1 MAEGSTVGRVVPG
14 RAEGGLR
21 TLAVAAAVLAA
32 LALAWPELLLR
43 GLLPVTG
50 DVLTFSFPAWRLTR
64 DALASGHLP
73 LWTSL
78 KSMGEPLLADPQSM
92 AAYPV
97 FWVLAPFGGF
107 DAFLRLWVLV
117 HTALAAGF
125 LGLLVYRR
133 RCDAQAAAL
142 AAVLGGLNGFLASH
156 ATFPNQLAAA
166 AWVPACLYAAWRR
179 SPIGLGVCLAMQWL
193 AGFPPFSLLTVL
205 AVGVLAVAE
214 RGTGMRRLAGSGCVA
229 FGLAAPQLLPFLELL
244 GQAARGVVL
253 PGQEAATFSMTTG
266 LLATQVLLPQWRL
279 FPVTMPGDPAEMSF
293 YIGPVALL
301 LAILAV
307 VRGGGRERW
316 LAAGAGACLVL
327 SLGANLPGWAW
338 LTPLH
343 AFRFPA
349 HWLLLATAA
358 STLLAAEGLSRL
370 GVGRWRWAV
379 IAVVLLDCAWFCRL
393 LPVGWARP
401 ELLQVP
407 PPLASRLA
415 AADGGLPLRILHDE
429 RLVERLLA
437 RPLPPTESVALLRE
451 VLFPSY
457 AAACGVP
464 EAKSYQV
471 LRTRRAAAYLDRL
484 ERGPTGSELAATAR
498 VGHILT
504 LKPGAGGVDR
514 SSLVLL
520 PTGAG
525 RDVCYLV
532 PPEAGHVTVRAYRAG
547 HVKAASTVRQA
558 ALLVLPEVHYPGWR
572 VEVDGRS
579 APLEVHKETFL
590 AVRLAPGPHTVVF
603 LYQPL
608 SFRIGL
614 ALAILTVLALLV
626 RGARVWRR
634 SRSTLGASVSAD
646 R

>member
-1 MAEGSTVGRVVPG
+1 MGRFLPG
-14 RAEGGLR
+14 RIDLGLKV
-21 TLAVAAAVLAA
+21 LAALAAVLVV

-43 GLLPVTG
+43 GLVPMTG
-50 DVLTFSFPAWRLTR
+50 DVLTYSFPGWKLTR
-64 DALASGHLP
+64 DALATGHLP

-92 AAYPV
+92 VAYPV
-97 FWVLAPFGGF
+97 FWLLAPLGGF
-107 DAFLRLWVLV
+107 ATFLRLWVLV
-117 HTALAAGF
+117 HSLLAAGF

-133 RCDAQAAAL
+133 AGDAQAAAL
-142 AAVLGGLNGFLASH
+142 AAALGGLNGFLTSH
-156 ATFPNQLAAA
+156 VTFPNQLAAA

-179 SPIGLGVCLAMQWL
+179 SPIGLGICLAMQWL

-205 AVGVLAVAE
+205 AVAVLALSE
-214 RGTGMRRLAGSGCVA
+214 RGAGVRRLAGSGCVA
-229 FGLAAPQLLPFLELL
+229 FGLAAPQLLPFVELL

-253 PGQEAATFSMTTG
+253 PGREAAAFSMTPG

-279 FPVTMPGDPAEMSF
+279 VPVTMPGDPAEMSF

-307 VRGGGRERW
+307 VRGGARERW
-316 LAAGAGACLVL
+316 LATGTGACLVL
-327 SLGANLPGWAW
+327 SLGANLPLWAW

-358 STLLAAEGLSRL
+358 SILLAAEGLSRL
-370 GVGRWRWAV
+370 RAGGWRWALV
-379 IAVVLLDCAWFCRL
+379 VLVLLDCAWFCRHV
-393 LPVGWARP
+393 PAGWARP

-415 AADGGLPLRILHDE
+415 AGDGGSPPRILHEE
-429 RLVERLLA
+429 RLVQKLLA

-484 ERGPTGSELAATAR
+484 ERGGSGSELAATAR
-498 VGHILT
+498 VGHILA
-504 LKPGAGGVDR
+504 LKPGADGVDR

-520 PTGAG
+520 PTGAV
-525 RDVCYLV
+525 RDTCYLD
-532 PPEAGHVTVRAYRAG
+532 PPGAGRVRVRAYRAG
-547 HVKAASTVRQA
+547 RVEVAVEAGEATR
-558 ALLVLPEVHYPGWR
+558 LVLPEVHYPGWQ
-572 VEVDGRS
+572 VEVNGH
-579 APLEVHKETFL
+579 AVPLELHEETFL
-590 AVRLAPGPHTVVF
+590 AVRLAPGTHTVVF
-603 LYQPL
+603 HFQPL
-608 SFRIGL
+608 SFRIGVALAVLTLL
-614 ALAILTVLALLV
+614 ALIAWGV
-626 RGARVWRR
+626 RVRCLSAVSPARAF
-634 SRSTLGASVSAD
+634 LP
-646 R
+646 

>member
-1 MAEGSTVGRVVPG
+1 MSGWSLPGWVGL
-14 RAEGGLR
+14 GLR
-21 TLAVAAAVLAA
+21 ILAAAAAVLAA
-32 LALAWPELLLR
+32 LALAWPELLLG
-43 GLLPVTG
+43 GLVPVTG
-50 DVLTFSFPAWRLTR
+50 DVLTFSFPAWTITR
-64 DALASGHLP
+64 DALVSGHLP

-97 FWVLAPFGGF
+97 FWLLAPFGGF
-107 DAFLRLWVLV
+107 DAFLRLWVGV
-117 HTALAAGF
+117 HTALAGGF

-133 RCDAQAAAL
+133 RRDAQAAAL

-156 ATFPNQLAAA
+156 VTFPNQLAAA

-179 SPIGLGVCLAMQWL
+179 SPVGLGVCLAMQWL

-205 AVGVLAVAE
+205 AVGVLALWEQGPGV
-214 RGTGMRRLAGSGCVA
+214 RRLAGSGCVA
-229 FGLAAPQLLPFLELL
+229 FGLAAPQLLPFVELL

-253 PGQEAATFSMTTG
+253 PGREAAAFSLTPG

-279 FPVTMPGDPAEMSF
+279 LPVELPGDPAEMSF
-293 YIGPVALL
+293 YIGPVALV

-307 VRGGGRERW
+307 VRGGARERW
-316 LAAGAGACLVL
+316 LAAGAGVCLVL

-338 LTPLH
+338 LIPLH

-370 GVGRWRWAV
+370 GVGRWRWALIV
-379 IAVVLLDCAWFCRL
+379 LVLLDCAWFCRD

-407 PPLASRLA
+407 PPLAGRLA
-415 AADGGLPLRILHDE
+415 TGDGGSPPRILHEE
-429 RLVERLLA
+429 RLVQRLLA
-437 RPLPPTESVALLRE
+437 RSLPPTESVALLRE
-451 VLFPSY
+451 ALFPSY

-514 SSLVLL
+514 SSQVLL
-520 PTGAG
+520 PTGPV
-525 RDVCYLV
+525 RDACYLE
-532 PPEAGHVTVRAYRAG
+532 PPEAGHVSVRAYRAG
-547 HVKAASTVRQA
+547 DVETVSTVRQA

-572 VEVDGRS
+572 VEVDGRT
-579 APLEVHKETFL
+579 APLEVHQETFL

-603 LYQPL
+603 RYEPM
-608 SFRIGL
+608 SFRSGV

-626 RGARVWRR
+626 RGVRVWRR
-634 SRSTLGASVSAD
+634 SRSTLGASVVAG